1 METKEDKFFHPSV
14 TADIVTVR
22 YNAEIGK
29 YELLLVKRSDSA
41 SAFPGTW
48 ALPGGFMDR
57 SDECIA
63 DAAARELR
71 EETGV
76 ASPQFKFVGTF
87 TQKGRDPRGPVH
99 STAFLAHAGP
109 AETVKAGD
117 DASAAE
123 WFRLTF
129 DPWEN
134 DAGERIPGRVMI
146 AIERPADR
154 VHIVLW
160 CERRRDKYGLTRYSV
175 SADGLREWDKLA
187 FDHAEIIATA
197 LLADGTFTKWA

>member
-99 STAFLAHAGP
+99 STAFLSHVSP
-109 AETVKAGD
+109 AEAVKAGD

-123 WFRLTF
+123 
-129 DPWEN
+129 
-134 DAGERIPGRVMI
+134 
-146 AIERPADR
+146 
-154 VHIVLW
+154 
-160 CERRRDKYGLTRYSV
+160 
-175 SADGLREWDKLA
+175 
-187 FDHAEIIATA
+187 
-197 LLADGTFTKWA
+197 